1 MNTLLSFTIASFFM
15 ALSPGPDNIFVLS
28 NSLYNGKKAGIF
40 SVLGLVTGC
49 LFHTTLVAF
58 GLSEFIRFDD
68 DVFSVIKLFGSFYM
82 FFLALKVFNSSVYFK
97 VKQIK
102 KTRKSNVNNF
112 LTGFLMN
119 ILNPK
124 VYFFFISFFPA
135 FLFFKP
141 DELSFV
147 YQFYILGALFMVTTL
162 IVFLSV
168 VFFSSVISK
177 YLVDFKAFHRI
188 MKWIQ
193 ILVFLSIGFIILF
206 SV

>member
-1 MNTLLSFTIASFFM
+1 M

-49 LFHTTLVAF
+49 LFHTTLIAF
-58 GLSEFIRFDD
+58 GVSEFIILDD
-68 DVFSVIKLFGSFYM
+68 DIFSIIKLFGSLYM
-82 FFLALKVFNSSVYFK
+82 FFLALKVFNSPIYFK

-112 LTGFLMN
+112 LKGVLMN

-124 VYFFFISFFPA
+124 VYFFFFSFFPA
-135 FLFFKP
+135 FLFLKP
-141 DELSFV
+141 LELNLV
-147 YQFYILGALFMVTTL
+147 YQFYVLGTLFMFTTL
-162 IVFLSV
+162 TVFLSI
-168 VFFSSVISK
+168 VFFSSAISN
-177 YLVDFKAFHRI
+177 YLADFNAFHRI

-193 ILVFLSIGFIILF
+193 ILIYLSIGFIILF